1 MKRALAARLA
11 VGLVGLVG
19 CDGVRIG
26 AGGPMAG
33 SDEQKALDTLGGRS
47 LALPDCRGAADL
59 ADLGSVFVFSLDTPT
74 EVSGSVPGKQTERLV
89 RQGVAAVC
97 MDGQGA
103 VAQLLTCAL
112 VRTPVED
119 ESGDCA
125 ALLPSVK
132 LLAGQ
137 PFATMSGGLDP
148 VEPESTLVLNGFDER
163 WGLAGD
169 ATTLPEEL
177 PEDPEM
183 AAGVVDA
190 DDDGDPGVT
199 LKGDGEV
206 PTTIWAVRRTQA
218 NLVLQDAGRGRLEG
232 VALAETEERV
242 LGGPA
247 GRAIAGRVYAGG
259 RGEVTFVRVDGL
271 AGTPRADADRN
282 GVVTCAEG
290 AQYFGSLPSLPTTR
304 CN

>member
-1 MKRALAARLA
+1 LALAVA
-11 VGLVGLVG
+11 G

-26 AGGPMAG
+26 AGGPAAG
-33 SDEQKALDTLGGRS
+33 TDEQKALDTLASRS

-59 ADLGSVFVFSLDTPT
+59 ADLGSVFVFSLDTPA
-74 EVSGSVPGKQTERLV
+74 EVSGSVPGTQTERVV
-89 RQGVAAVC
+89 RQGVAALC
-97 MDGQGA
+97 LDGQGA

-119 ESGDCA
+119 ASGDCA

-132 LLAGQ
+132 LLAGL
-137 PFATMSGGLDP
+137 PAAMMTGGLDP
-148 VEPESTLVLNGFDER
+148 AEPESTLVLSGFDER

-169 ATTLPEEL
+169 ATTLPDEL
-177 PEDPEM
+177 PEDPTM

-190 DDDGDPGVT
+190 DEDGDPGVT

-206 PTTIWAVRRTQA
+206 PTSAWAVRRTQA
-218 NLVLQDAGRGRLEG
+218 NVVLRDAGRGRIEG
-232 VALAETEERV
+232 VSIAETAERV

-247 GRAIAGRVYAGG
+247 GRAVSGRTYTSA

-290 AQYFGSLPSLPTTR
+290 ARYFGRLPGLPTTR
-304 CN
+304 CD

>member
-1 MKRALAARLA
+1 MRPAVAALAALA
-11 VGLVGLVG
+11 VAG

-33 SDEQKALDTLGGRS
+33 TDEQRALDTLASRS

-59 ADLGSVFVFSLDTPT
+59 SDVGSVFVFSLDTPA
-74 EVSGSVPGKQTERLV
+74 EVSGGVPGTQTERVV

-103 VAQLLTCAL
+103 VAQMLTCAL

-132 LLAGQ
+132 LLAGL
-137 PFATMSGGLDP
+137 PPALLTGGLDP
-148 VEPESTLVLNGFDER
+148 AEPESTLVLQGFDER
-163 WGLAGD
+163 WGLAAD

-177 PEDPEM
+177 PEDPGM
-183 AAGVVDA
+183 APGVVDA
-190 DDDGDPGVT
+190 DEDGDPGVT

-206 PTTIWAVRRTQA
+206 PTTAWAVRRTQA
-218 NLVLQDAGRGRLEG
+218 NLVLRDAGRGRLAG
-232 VALAETEERV
+232 TARAETDERV

-247 GRAIAGRVYAGG
+247 GRALSGRVYAGA
-259 RGEVTFVRVDGL
+259 RGDVTFVRVDGL

-290 AQYFGSLPSLPTTR
+290 AQYFGRLPSLPTTR
-304 CN
+304 CD

>member
-1 MKRALAARLA
+1 MRRAAAALLALGVA
-11 VGLVGLVG
+11 G

-26 AGGPMAG
+26 AGGPVAG
-33 SDEQKALDTLGGRS
+33 SDEQKALDTLASRS
-47 LALPDCRGAADL
+47 LPLPDCRGAADL
-59 ADLGSVFVFSLDTPT
+59 ADLGSVFVFSLDTPA
-74 EVSGSVPGKQTERLV
+74 EVSGSVPGTQTERVV
-89 RQGVAAVC
+89 RQGVAALC

-112 VRTPVED
+112 VRTPLED

-132 LLAGQ
+132 LLAKL
-137 PFATMSGGLDP
+137 PAAVMLGGLDP
-148 VEPESTLVLNGFDER
+148 AEPESTLVLQGFYER
-163 WGLAGD
+163 WGLTAD

-177 PEDPEM
+177 PEDPTM
-183 AAGVVDA
+183 AAGVEDA
-190 DDDGDPGVT
+190 DEDGDPGVT

-206 PTTIWAVRRTQA
+206 PTTVWAVRRTQA
-218 NLVLQDAGRGRLEG
+218 DLVLRDAGRGRLTG
-232 VALAETEERV
+232 KTRAQTDERV

-247 GRAIAGRVYAGG
+247 SRAVAGRVYADA
-259 RGEVTFVRVDGL
+259 RGDVTFVRVDGL

-290 AQYFGSLPSLPTTR
+290 AQYFGRLPTLPTTR
-304 CN
+304 CE